1 MHYLVYIRYLCVNP
15 EKGILIV
22 FCCQEGKFYKRTC
35 DVWFLH
41 IEKFGIKKWRDHAFQ
56 CSEHATKTK
65 RDQHHEE

>member
-1 MHYLVYIRYLCVNP
+1 MREPRKRNTDCIF
-15 EKGILIV
+15 G
-22 FCCQEGKFYKRTC
+22 FCCQVGKFYKRTC

-41 IEKFGIKKWRDHAFQ
+41 IEKFGIKKWRDDAFQ